1 VPYSGTTTKR
11 PRTRREQRQA
21 LEAVLSATSKSSRRV
36 RGLAEQAWKNAAA
49 KLGLPYLRWV
59 VVGESGVIDPY
70 GYWRGIREIDEAGAM
85 PGRGY
90 LDRPDAREDYSIE
103 PVPITVSQ
111 AEPTTSA
118 PVRSG
123 ADL

>member
-1 VPYSGTTTKR
+1 MR
-11 PRTRREQRQA
+11 PEQC
-21 LEAVLSATSKSSRRV
+21 
-36 RGLAEQAWKNAAA
+36 
-49 KLGLPYLRWV
+49 P
-59 VVGESGVIDPY
+59 VGV
-70 GYWRGIREIDEAGAM
+70 
-85 PGRGY
+85 Y
-90 LDRPDAREDYSIE
+90 LDCPDAREDYSIE